1 MCEGKND
8 GQVRVSFS
16 NPVQMLL
23 NAREHSPAITS
34 SNNGPPAKKRK
45 HNPPSHNSAAE
56 SPAPSDPA
64 SLPNTAP
71 AENVVLPAYLYDLS
85 TRPRL
90 TISRAPAFIPI
101 ADDSPFHH
109 TDQLAHN
116 RLGFRYM
123 PAGLAPE
130 GSTIPFRTIESA
142 PRACRV
148 SWEDRSPFVK
158 VTQDGLGLLGEKGF
172 RSARCNAPVRQGR
185 WYMEVAIEH
194 GDGTRGGGGGAA
206 VGGNS
211 GSGGRSDGPGPP
223 KATAGEGEGAHVRLG
238 WGRREAPLGGPCGL
252 DGYSYGV
259 RDKTGEKIT
268 LSRPRPYG
276 RSFGTGDVVGLYISL
291 PTLREGSK
299 RDAHDPAH
307 VKRERI
313 AIEFKGQEYFESL
326 EYTQSKEMIA
336 LMDFSRKPADAAPV
350 PPSTK
355 KSATVKNVPERG
367 GAGGG
372 GGRSDSNTS
381 GSAPMRSLPTLPDS
395 KIAFFVNGQSQGV
408 AFRDLYDFRP
418 LRAPVDARK
427 AAQAKRRTA
436 REGAREHKENHFDD
450 GSLGYFPLISLFN
463 GARVRLNPGPDFAF
477 PPPPDIDAVLAA
489 GDQNNGDDKPTS
501 DATARTWRPLCERY
515 SEFMEEQWALDKL
528 EEEQARVE
536 AVKRAVDVH
545 AEAEKKLECE
555 RKRAQ
560 ANAKKRAKR
569 EETAASTPAPPP
581 ATATNATP
589 ASIATGVGN
598 TFATHGDT
606 HTASTTPQP
615 EREESVPLTED
626 MPAHLSTR
634 PLIGPGVA
642 IPHYMLSELH
652 GHVETDQT
660 STGASTPGPQS
671 AYGSE
676 YGDGEAEEQEQE
688 HQEQEEDVP
697 PDELG
702 DIYGDPAKLL
712 QYRRAVAIRMEEEE
726 E

>member
-1 MCEGKND
+1 
-8 GQVRVSFS
+8 
-16 NPVQMLL
+16 MLVH
-23 NAREHSPAITS
+23 AREREREHSPAVSS
-34 SNNGPPAKKRK
+34 SNNGPPPKKRK
-45 HNPPSHNSAAE
+45 QNPPSHNSAAD

-64 SLPNTAP
+64 SLSNPAP
-71 AENVVLPAYLYDLS
+71 TENVVLPAYLYDLS

-90 TISRAPAFIPI
+90 TISRAPTFVPI
-101 ADDSPFHH
+101 ADDSPYHH

-130 GSTIPFRTIESA
+130 GSTNPFRTIEST
-142 PRACRV
+142 PRAYRV

-172 RSARCNAPVRQGR
+172 RTARCNAPVRQGR
-185 WYMEVAIEH
+185 WYIEVAIEH
-194 GDGTRGGGGGAA
+194 GGGA
-206 VGGNS
+206 G
-211 GSGGRSDGPGPP
+211 GSGGVSDGTGQ
-223 KATAGEGEGAHVRLG
+223 GQGAHVRLG
-238 WGRREAPLGGPCGL
+238 WGRREAALGGPCGL
-252 DGYSYGV
+252 DGYSYCV

-291 PTLREGSK
+291 PPLREGSK

-336 LMDFSRKPADAAPV
+336 LVDYSRKAADAVPA

-367 GAGGG
+367 GAPGGG
-372 GGRSDSNTS
+372 DRGGPNAS
-381 GSAPMRSLPTLPDS
+381 GSAPMRTLPTLPDS
-395 KIAFFVNGQSQGV
+395 KIAFFVNGQCQGV

-427 AAQAKRRTA
+427 AAAQAKRRST
-436 REGAREHKENHFDD
+436 REGTREHKENHFDD

-463 GARVRLNPGPDFAF
+463 GARVRLNPGPDFEF
-477 PPPPDIDAVLAA
+477 PPPPNVDAILA
-489 GDQNNGDDKPTS
+489 GDDKPPFE
-501 DATARTWRPLCERY
+501 ATTTTTAPAAKTWRPLCERY
-515 SEFMEEQWALDKL
+515 AEFMEEQRVLDRL

-536 AVKRAVDVH
+536 AVKRAVDVQ
-545 AEAEKKLECE
+545 AESEKKLERE

-569 EETAASTPAPPP
+569 EEMAASASSTPGPATATAPPLHLTTASTAASTGIS
-581 ATATNATP
+581 TASAM
-589 ASIATGVGN
+589 
-598 TFATHGDT
+598 HGDI

-615 EREESVPLTED
+615 EREESAPLTED
-626 MPAHLSTR
+626 VPAHVSMR
-634 PLIGPGVA
+634 PLLGPGMA
-642 IPHYMLSELH
+642 LPSYMLSKLH
-652 GHVETDQT
+652 AHVETDQT

-676 YGDGEAEEQEQE
+676 YGDGEGEEQEQE
-688 HQEQEEDVP
+688 QEQEQEEDAP
-697 PDELG
+697 PDDLG

-726 E
+726 D